1 MTEIIKGTYVEVPF
15 TLVDASG
22 TAVDLTVS
30 GRSLV
35 LRMRKIGDSAVTI
48 TRTTGTS
55 GEYSWTSQSGGTG
68 KFIFSTTATAAATE
82 GEYDV
87 NVAYIATSESK
98 VHIVLPTTK
107 WRIVANGTGTL

>member
-1 MTEIIKGTYVEVPF
+1 MVEIIKGTYVEVPF
-15 TLVDASG
+15 TLVDANG
-22 TAVDLTVS
+22 TAVDMSTS

-48 TRTTGTS
+48 TRTTGVS

-68 KFIFSTTATAAATE
+68 AFLFSTTSTAAATE
-82 GEYDV
+82 GEYEV
-87 NVAYIATSESK
+87 NVAYIATAESK
-98 VHIVLPTTK
+98 IHIVLPTTK